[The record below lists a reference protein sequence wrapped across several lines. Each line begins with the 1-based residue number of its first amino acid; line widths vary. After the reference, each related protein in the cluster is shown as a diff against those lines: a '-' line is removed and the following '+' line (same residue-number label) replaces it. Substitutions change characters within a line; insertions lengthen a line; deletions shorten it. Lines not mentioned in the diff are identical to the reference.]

1 MAGEKVFLTLDQQID
16 FLINDKGLIIDD
28 HDVAINALQQLGYF
42 SLING
47 YKDLFRIPLTTKW
60 AQLLKTLFHC
70 TDLMRI

>member
-1 MAGEKVFLTLDQQID
+1 MAGEIVFLTLDQQID

-47 YKDLFRIPLTTKW
+47 YKDLFRIPLTK
-60 AQLLKTLFHC
+60 
-70 TDLMRI
+70 

>member
-28 HDVAINALQQLGYF
+28 HDVAIN
-42 SLING
+42 
-47 YKDLFRIPLTTKW
+47 TKR